1 MQSNTDWGISD
12 GDMSVEFTH
21 TVLPSGSG
29 SNRVKEDEYDN
40 TESMRKNKKS
50 IVRIQNATVSACLAR
65 SIVVGMC
72 HVHRSDT
79 PEWKKEWPA
88 IRTFDGRLQKTRAE
102 ELLKEVGLRGDKSWG
117 PCEYELKT
125 PFTPSMW

>member
-1 MQSNTDWGISD
+1 
-12 GDMSVEFTH
+12 MSVEFTH

-29 SNRVKEDEYDN
+29 GVKQAEYDN
-40 TESMRKNKKS
+40 MESMRKNKLS
-50 IVRIQNATVSACLAR
+50 IVRIQNATDSACLAR

-79 PEWKKEWPA
+79 PKWKKEWRA

-102 ELLKEVGLRGDKSWG
+102 ELLKEVGLRGDKSCG
-117 PCEYELKT
+117 PCEYELIQEAIY
-125 PFTPSMW
+125 PE